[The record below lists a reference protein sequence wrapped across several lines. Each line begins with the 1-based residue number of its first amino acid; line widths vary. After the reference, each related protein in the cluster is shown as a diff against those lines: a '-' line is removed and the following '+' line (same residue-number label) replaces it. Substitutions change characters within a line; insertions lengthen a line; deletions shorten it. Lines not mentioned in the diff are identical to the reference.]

1 MVLESIL
8 TSVWRLCSSFL
19 VYTIVLIVSTTLCIS
34 SLAYYLMEH
43 CAAACCCLFFS
54 TSHSTVEYSQLWN
67 SWAVS
72 STFFYQNNW
81 LYLCIIYN
89 LIHILAFS
97 HILVIR
103 WDLKN
108 WKITPIIIRSKT
120 EWYRHQENKKL
131 ALASQL
137 QTYQILT
144 NNDHAHFVFVI

>member
-1 MVLESIL
+1 MFSERPSEKMGKKYKIL
-8 TSVWRLCSSFL
+8 NSLCQTWG
-19 VYTIVLIVSTTLCIS
+19 VA
-34 SLAYYLMEH
+34 SLS
-43 CAAACCCLFFS
+43 CCCLFFS

-97 HILVIR
+97 QILVIR